1 MAEGIRVFLLL
12 VNFRQEVCGE
22 GPVFLHDA
30 GRGLHATSLELV
42 DQLLEVIEG
51 LVVFRLEFLAS
62 DLLDGVGIVDQA
74 TSFDGDREAV
84 GLAVNADGVVSVFDP
99 ILVRQVD
106 GVLFSQGVD
115 VLGID
120 HGDGVRI
127 LGCVLG
133 GEMRCDGVVGVVD
146 LNVHTLFLGVLRSH
160 VFHLAFDFNLG
171 VEDGDLG
178 AAGTGRRSACS
189 QHANG
194 HQRCDDSGT
203 RLLPR
208 RELAHFPIPFY
219 PLFTEQPCPMRC

>member
-1 MAEGIRVFLLL
+1 MAEGVRIFLLL
-12 VNFRQEVCGE
+12 VDFWQEVPGE
-22 GPVFLHDA
+22 GPVFLHDT
-30 GRGLHATSLELV
+30 GRGFHAAGLELV
-42 DQLLEVIEG
+42 DEILELVKG
-51 LVVFRLEFLAS
+51 LVVLRLEFLTG
-62 DLLDGVGIVDQA
+62 DLLDGVSIVDQT

-99 ILVRQVD
+99 ILVGQID

-115 VLGID
+115 VLGVD

-146 LNVHTLFLGVLRSH
+146 LNVYALFLGVLRSH

-178 AAGTGRRSACS
+178 AAGAG
-189 QHANG
+189 
-194 HQRCDDSGT
+194 
-203 RLLPR
+203 
-208 RELAHFPIPFY
+208 
-219 PLFTEQPCPMRC
+219 

>member
-1 MAEGIRVFLLL
+1 MAEGVRIFLLL
-12 VNFRQEVCGE
+12 VDFWQEVRGE
-22 GPVFLHDA
+22 GPVFLHDT
-30 GRGLHATSLELV
+30 GRGFHAAGLELV
-42 DQLLEVIEG
+42 DEILELVKG
-51 LVVFRLEFLAS
+51 LVVLRLEFLTG
-62 DLLDGVGIVDQA
+62 DLLDGVSIVDQT

-84 GLAVNADGVVSVFDP
+84 GLAVDADGVVSVFDP
-99 ILVRQVD
+99 ILVGQID

-115 VLGID
+115 VLGVD

-146 LNVHTLFLGVLRSH
+146 LNVYALFLGVLRSH

-189 QHANG
+189 QHTNG
-194 HQRCDDSGT
+194 HQRCNNSGAS
-203 RLLPR
+203 LLPR

-219 PLFTEQPCPMRC
+219 PLFTEQPCPMR